1 MKADYMTR
9 LERWARWMLPRQE
22 AEDVLADYRDIVGSP
37 PRPEEELL
45 RDLGKPRSVI
55 RPLAQPRQYRTW
67 LAAFAVMA
75 ACLLIPAYSPLPGG
89 LYFVWF
95 NMFVSDIPGFTF
107 CRFFLIVGAAVSL
120 VWFRPRKGEA
130 KAPLPRAVPIALAVL
145 LAFMA
150 LVWWAFWQLTL
161 YPGGALVNPIFHLP
175 FGFWWPLSDVYVG
188 GNLLMLL
195 LECAAVPL
203 MILGAAALVKAR
215 TRDRRWRAV
224 YFLSLSAMMLAFA
237 VLALLT
243 SMDVSSAPD
252 TWWLYTRQACIEI
265 TAIALLGTGVS
276 LC

>member
-22 AEDVLADYRDIVGSP
+22 AEDVLADYRDIVG
-37 PRPEEELL
+37 
-45 RDLGKPRSVI
+45 I

-203 MILGAAALVKAR
+203 MILGVAALVKAR
-215 TRDRRWRAV
+215 VRDRRWRAV
-224 YFLSLSAMMLAFA
+224 YFLSLSAMMLSLPCWPCCPAWTSA
-237 VLALLT
+237 QRRTPGGCIPGRPALK
-243 SMDVSSAPD
+243 SQPSPSSERGSPYAEKGPH
-252 TWWLYTRQACIEI
+252 
-265 TAIALLGTGVS
+265 
-276 LC
+276 